1 MYELMAV
8 GAALSFAIGGI
19 FMQLSDGLSNPIP
32 SLLVY
37 LMFAIGASIQTLAMR
52 QSTMGVTYIIV
63 LGLEAVLAILF
74 GILFFKEGYSFLK
87 LMGVVLV
94 TAGFILLRSGEH

>member
-1 MYELMAV
+1 MYELMAA

-37 LMFAIGASIQTLAMR
+37 LMFAIGASIQALAMR

-87 LMGVVLV
+87 LIGVVLV